1 MFLIQQYTYLI
12 DELEVA
18 LTSQK
23 QQQHYGKPA
32 DRKSH
37 ESGSQTP
44 RIHRFNHIDPSFV
57 LAT

>member
-1 MFLIQQYTYLI
+1 MFLIQQYTYLT

-32 DRKSH
+32 ARKSH

-44 RIHRFNHIDPSFV
+44 
-57 LAT
+57 